1 MKTRFVIVPALIA
14 TLAAGSLAAK
24 KQTDP
29 VLMTIGGKDVK
40 LSEFE
45 YLYHKNASQQLEP
58 QTLEQ
63 YVDMFVTYKRKVLDA
78 ENSGLDTL
86 ASFRQEFEG
95 YLNELSE
102 PYLKVSEVDDSI
114 RRAAYAHYAE
124 DVDVSHIMFAPNADQ
139 NLIDSVYNAL
149 KQGAD
154 FGEMAAKYSIDR
166 SGRTSGGRLGNL
178 PPSRTP
184 YVFEE
189 MAYSVAVDSISKPFA
204 SPVGIHILKV
214 NARTKGLG
222 QVKTS
227 HILKLTRDLTE
238 EQKLEKRHQ
247 IDSIYEILDGAPLA
261 AFHEMAQRE
270 TEDPSGTRNGGD
282 LPWFGVGMMV
292 PEFEKAA
299 FALQPGEMSEVIESP
314 FGYHIIYCEDRRPV
328 ANYEDVLPEIE
339 NSIAHDERSQMARN
353 RFIAGYRAR
362 HPELASLPDS
372 LVYENARENLVNIY
386 PEYANLLNE
395 YRDGMLLYEASTRNV
410 WGKVNT
416 DIEGLKAYFEQNRDK
431 YRWDA
436 PRYKG
441 YVILAVN
448 DSVAQV
454 VNKFLTENQVT
465 PEQYVSQVR
474 RNFAGSARIE
484 KVLAAKGENPI
495 VDYIAFGGAMP
506 ERSGRMTAFMAYDG
520 RMIEQPEEPQDV
532 RGTLYTD
539 YQKKLEDEWVASLK
553 ERYPVNINNKVLKKV
568 K

>member
-14 TLAAGSLAAK
+14 TIAAGSLAAK
-24 KQTDP
+24 KQSDP

-45 YLYHKNASQQLEP
+45 YLYNKNASQQLEP
-58 QTLEQ
+58 QSLEQ
-63 YVDMFVTYKRKVLDA
+63 YVDMFVTYKLKVLDA

-86 ASFRQEFEG
+86 AAFRQEFDG

-124 DVDVSHIMFAPNADQ
+124 NVDVSHIMFAPGADT
-139 NLIDSVYNAL
+139 NVIDSVYNAL

-154 FGEMAAKYSIDR
+154 FATLAARYSIDR
-166 SGRTSGGRLGNL
+166 SGRTNGGRLGNL

-189 MAYSVAVDSISKPFA
+189 MAYTVPVDSISKPFA
-204 SPVGIHILKV
+204 TPVGIHILKV
-214 NARTKGLG
+214 NSRTKGLG

-227 HILKLTRDLTE
+227 HILKLTRDISE
-238 EQKLEKRHQ
+238 EQKQAKKHE
-247 IDSIYEILDGAPLA
+247 IDSIHEILEGAPLA
-261 AFHEMAQRE
+261 AFHEMAKRE

-299 FALQPGEMSEVIESP
+299 FSLAPGELSEVIETP
-314 FGYHIIYCEDRRPV
+314 FGYHIIYCEDRRDQ
-328 ANYEDVLPEIE
+328 AAYEDVLPEIE

-353 RFIAGYRAR
+353 RFIAGYRSQ
-362 HPELASLPDS
+362 HPELASMPDS
-372 LVYENARENLVNIY
+372 LVVENARENLVNIY

-431 YRWDA
+431 YTWDA

-441 YVILAVN
+441 YVILASS
-448 DSVAQV
+448 DSIANE
-454 VNKFLTENQVT
+454 VNKFLIENQVA
-465 PEQYVSQVR
+465 PEQYSSQVR
-474 RNFAGSARIE
+474 RNFGASARVD

-495 VDYIAFGGAMP
+495 VDYVAFGAEAPGH
-506 ERSGRMTAFMAYDG
+506 SGRMTAFMAFDG

-539 YQKKLEDEWVASLK
+539 YQKLLEDEWVASLK
-553 ERYPVNINNKVLKKV
+553 QRYPVKIYKKVLKKV